1 MKSVNSNVDI
11 KTNTELE
18 LSHGDKTIQ
27 VKDEDKVSDAVIRTV
42 IEVEKDKDEGREG
55 RDVEN
60 DNDINRITAENS
72 ENLFHRKMIRILS
85 DNNGTVYSIEA
96 SDQGAYF

>member
-1 MKSVNSNVDI
+1 MKSVNFSVDI

-42 IEVEKDKDEGREG
+42 IEVEKEGREG